1 MSIFSSCCKNKALI
15 TELDSKEKKI
25 EELKE
30 QISEIQS
37 ILDNKTKE
45 YELSTEKFNS
55 SEVSI
60 KKSSLEINKLNS
72 KLEQHQIV
80 NEALSDKVN
89 ELNVDNI
96 DKTTLINELTNR
108 YTIELNKLR
117 ANIEILRTKE
127 REMLELN
134 TNLTCELNTIKKNTI
149 IPNTVIY
156 YFVGYNNKIDKVDRE
171 YDIKTYM
178 ENYISDV
185 HVIIDESMYKSLE
198 NIKLGKNLH
207 KIRHT
212 KKIITE
218 AFDNIL
224 GDLNNGK
231 KIILIG
237 ENYGGALVNRLL
249 DIIIYNHH
257 KIHKLGALDSL
268 FCFTFGSFYN
278 PLRNVIQKSL
288 MKFINSEHIFNY
300 MYKED
305 IVSKY
310 DVGGIPINIDSE
322 NWTMNTKTFIR
333 WKNAGTTEY
342 QSIMDKYMVKDT
354 VQQMI
359 QKYNI

>member
-1 MSIFSSCCKNKALI
+1 MSLFSNCYKNKALI
-15 TELDSKEKKI
+15 TELDSKVKKI
-25 EELKE
+25 EELEE

-45 YELSTEKFNS
+45 YKLSIEKCSS
-55 SEVSI
+55 SEAYI
-60 KKSSLEINKLNS
+60 KKSSHEINKLNS

-108 YTIELNKLR
+108 YNLELNKLR
-117 ANIEILRTKE
+117 VTIDNLRIKETEI
-127 REMLELN
+127 LELN
-134 TNLTCELNTIKKNTI
+134 TTLTLELNTIKKTTI

-178 ENYISDV
+178 ENSVSDV
-185 HVIIDESMYKSLE
+185 HVINDESMYKSLE

-333 WKNAGTTEY
+333 WKNADTTDY
-342 QSIMDKYMVKDT
+342 QTIMDKYMVKDT
-354 VQQMI
+354 VQQI
-359 QKYNI
+359 IKKYNI